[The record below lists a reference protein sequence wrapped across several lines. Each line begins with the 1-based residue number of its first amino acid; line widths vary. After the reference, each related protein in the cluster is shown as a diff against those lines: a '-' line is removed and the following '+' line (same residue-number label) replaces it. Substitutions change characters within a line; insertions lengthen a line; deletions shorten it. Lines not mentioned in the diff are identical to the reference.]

1 MKNVNIQNVNGINV
15 NAIVG
20 FDNGIINDAIFA
32 DINVGNDIN
41 NKKVKYR
48 VLS

>member
-1 MKNVNIQNVNGINV
+1 MQNVNINNVNGINV

-20 FDNGIINDAIFA
+20 NDNGIINDAIFA
-32 DINVGNDIN
+32 DNNNGNDIN

>member
-1 MKNVNIQNVNGINV
+1 MQNVNINNVNGINV

-20 FDNGIINDAIFA
+20 NDNGIINDAIFA
-32 DINVGNDIN
+32 DNNNGNDI